1 MSSQV
6 LTDGLQKKVSPII
19 NHLVFL
25 VMISFKKI
33 KVLSV
38 LAAFVFTGIAAV
50 NQPVNLEFKN
60 LQVLPKN
67 ITADSLDKIM
77 DGFNASL
84 KVDCK
89 FCHVKNVKA
98 DTLIFEKDDK
108 PEKEIARNMMRMT
121 MNINK
126 NYFQFNE
133 EATAAKIQAVTCY
146 TCHKGQPI
154 PEKEKK
160 VVANPFNFKSN

>member
-1 MSSQV
+1 M
-6 LTDGLQKKVSPII
+6 
-19 NHLVFL
+19 
-25 VMISFKKI
+25 

-50 NQPVNLEFKN
+50 KQPVTLEFKN

-67 ITADSLDKIM
+67 ITEDSLGKIM

-84 KVDCK
+84 KVDCN
-89 FCHVKNVKA
+89 FCHVKDKNSEA
-98 DTLIFEKDDK
+98 LIMEKDDK
-108 PEKEIARNMMRMT
+108 PEKEITRNMMRMT
-121 MNINK
+121 MDINK

-133 EATAAKIQAVTCY
+133 NVNAKEVQAVTCY

-154 PEKEKK
+154 PEKVKK
-160 VVANPFNFKSN
+160 AATKDPFNFKSN